1 MDRSTE
7 RRDRLHRLIDLA
19 RASRGWSRARLA
31 RELHRDP
38 TKLYPESGNPKL
50 DFLVHL
56 AEVLEWPVGEVAAAV
71 WGENAQFTPLT
82 PERNGHADESFE
94 ALNNACLDRYDSG
107 DFAGMAEIAQQ
118 MYTAARTNDQRA
130 LACIREAGGWDG
142 LGRYPRS
149 LDAVRRGLAQGQLSV
164 NTRLILQA
172 NLANAQYTLWDL
184 TPALGTTQVL
194 AEWYEANPPG
204 TPRDGMRPAFVYY
217 VRGNTHRR
225 LMAIEEES
233 RERHC
238 HAGLADLG
246 LADSL
251 YTRLADEL
259 NIPSLHGIANTCRAG
274 MLELQV
280 ESGDIAPGLAVD
292 RLLSSLD
299 AVVDLDADASGD
311 LLESYGWSCIFGSN
325 IALRHLSGRP
335 LQQAMAVFTNKALEI
350 ADRLD
355 NWALRER
362 VFTMQYTL
370 HQQIVDAT
378 GLDLPYTIDEEDRT
392 LITATMG
399 RFPTFRTVGWQIL
412 ETARVVEG

>member
-19 RASRGWSRARLA
+19 RASRGWSRAKLA
-31 RELHRDP
+31 RALHRDP

-56 AEVLEWPVGEVAAAV
+56 ADVLEWPVGEVAAAV
-71 WGENAQFTPLT
+71 WGSAEHVAALVGTGDDARFEECNQ
-82 PERNGHADESFE
+82 E
-94 ALNNACLDRYDSG
+94 ALDCLDSG
-107 DFAGMAEIAQQ
+107 DFAGMADAAQQ
-118 MYTAARTNDQRA
+118 MYVNARTSEQRA

-142 LGRYPRS
+142 LGRFPKS
-149 LDAVRRGLAQGQLSV
+149 LEAVQRGLAQGNISV
-164 NTRLILQA
+164 KYRLILQA

-194 AEWYEANPPG
+194 AEWYEANPPAQVEDE
-204 TPRDGMRPAFVYY
+204 TRPAFVYY

-233 RERHC
+233 RERHL

-246 LADSL
+246 LAESMYL
-251 YTRLADEL
+251 RLADAL
-259 NIPSLHGIANTCRAG
+259 NLDGFRGIARTCRAG
-274 MLELQV
+274 MMELQV
-280 ESGDIAPGLAVD
+280 EAGE
-292 RLLSSLD
+292 
-299 AVVDLDADASGD
+299 LDADRAVRQLTDSLDDIVEMSPDAPGD
-311 LLESYGWSCIFGSN
+311 LLESYGWACIFGSN

-350 ADRLD
+350 AERLN

-378 GLDLPYTIDEEDRT
+378 GLDLQYTIDEEDRT

-412 ETARVVEG
+412 ETARVVES